1 MLRWSMNTMD
11 RALAGFV
18 VTLHFHVDFS
28 AATLA
33 SGGNVTID
41 PSNRS
46 SFTFDM
52 DATIDALIL
61 R

>member
-1 MLRWSMNTMD
+1 MNTMD